1 MGEKLRRAMIKL
13 TYESLKKKSYEFNL
27 ILEPKRKISILV
39 YPTHPSNNSYLV
51 TRVDKAAPLSF
62 PFTDKGL
69 RDAIRVFNA
78 DFIS

>member
-1 MGEKLRRAMIKL
+1 MGEKLRRAMTKL

-39 YPTHPSNNSYLV
+39 YPTHPSGNSYLV
-51 TRVDKAAPLSF
+51 TRVDEATPLSF